1 MVPPSA
7 TEETGWELPRSPLY
21 KDKVQTSAVDR
32 SSAGTGAAETSPG
45 GEGSGEPRRES
56 EMEAVLLA
64 AMDAPP
70 PPKGKAGPAGGQA
83 GMAPPLFDMLDLTD
97 ATPPARQGRSPSPH
111 PRAGGDV
118 GTLGPVRQQLAATTT
133 MTRSGKLTLKH
144 GSYACTSTLVPTPSD
159 RVSWHVPVSRS
170 SQYQMLFAN
179 CHADFSRLHIW
190 FKNTRLVKQLIE
202 QHLPVPYPPHIYHI
216 NPIYTTYNPKPK
228 CLVNI

>member
-1 MVPPSA
+1 MVAATTMAGAAAAPPGTSEKVSAWGKRTAAGPPPWGQARPHEQAAVVPPSA
-7 TEETGWELPRSPLY
+7 TEETGWELPRNPLY
-21 KDKVQTSAVDR
+21 KNKVQTSAMDR
-32 SSAGTGAAETSPG
+32 SSAGTGDTETSPG

-118 GTLGPVRQQLAATTT
+118 GTVGPVRQQLAATTT
-133 MTRSGKLTLKH
+133 MTRSTSKKGLLMVKPSSSWTAQRS
-144 GSYACTSTLVPTPSD
+144 GVVAACRP
-159 RVSWHVPVSRS
+159 
-170 SQYQMLFAN
+170 
-179 CHADFSRLHIW
+179 
-190 FKNTRLVKQLIE
+190 
-202 QHLPVPYPPHIYHI
+202 
-216 NPIYTTYNPKPK
+216 
-228 CLVNI
+228 